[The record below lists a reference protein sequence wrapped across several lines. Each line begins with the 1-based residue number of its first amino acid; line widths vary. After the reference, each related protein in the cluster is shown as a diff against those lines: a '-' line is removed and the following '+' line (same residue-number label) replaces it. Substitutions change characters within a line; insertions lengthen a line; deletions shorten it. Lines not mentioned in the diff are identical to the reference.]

1 MLQQQELEGNAL
13 WVGGEALMRLAEVVF
28 NQELWENLLAVPH
41 FFRCFSRA
49 EDTVDT
55 EATKHYILG
64 TVSRC
69 GETCTMKTQ

>member
-49 EDTVDT
+49 EDT
-55 EATKHYILG
+55 
-64 TVSRC
+64 
-69 GETCTMKTQ
+69 